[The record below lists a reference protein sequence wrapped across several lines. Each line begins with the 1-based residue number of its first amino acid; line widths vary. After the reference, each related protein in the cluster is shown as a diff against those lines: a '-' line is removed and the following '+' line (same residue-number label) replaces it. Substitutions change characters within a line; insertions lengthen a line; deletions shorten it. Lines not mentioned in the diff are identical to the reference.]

1 MRKNLSHSNQVSN
14 RIPRVETGYLR
25 FLRKRIR
32 EGLVLVGQ
40 ALERQPSERWHDAAR
55 SDADVRVQWPARCV
69 EWCRE
74 ALIAAKLEGPS
85 VFEATTQRVNAFW
98 DQCRAES
105 FAGIDREHDEAELRN
120 LLLHVT
126 EANCDAISAVAAVAR
141 DADEGTLNAAKF
153 GVMRA
158 IKESEELVDV
168 LSTRIAQGHRPMAG
182 VR

>member
-85 VFEATTQRVNAFW
+85 VFEATIQRVNAFW

-126 EANCDAISAVAAVAR
+126 EAGCEAIATVAAVANGI
-141 DADEGTLNAAKF
+141 DEGNLVAAKF
-153 GVMRA
+153 ASMRVVQ
-158 IKESEELVDV
+158 ENERLVEMLD
-168 LSTRIAQGHRPMAG
+168 RQI
-182 VR
+182 VRQHAVAVGR